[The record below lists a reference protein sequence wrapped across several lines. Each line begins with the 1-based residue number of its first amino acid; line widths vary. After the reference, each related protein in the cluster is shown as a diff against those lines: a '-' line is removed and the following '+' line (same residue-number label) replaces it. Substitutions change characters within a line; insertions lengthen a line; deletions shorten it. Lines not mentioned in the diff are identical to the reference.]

1 MGLFCRSFLLA
12 TGLLLGLWNLDSCAG
27 ISTYDTNSPF
37 SSAVLSAS
45 CLTPTDVTAKGSSS
59 ARFSADGLINT
70 TDKSLILS
78 TSGELVETSQPT
90 GTDHA
95 IEVITSTAV
104 SSPIDPDI
112 YGMMQKYKGRF
123 LYCSLPQ
130 YPTVDILLCGT
141 LHVAQTSANMAEDA
155 MKVLRPS
162 HVVLELC
169 QERVENLYDQ
179 GMIDITLSDIVKGS
193 YRVRSLKVLVMGLL
207 TWMQLKAAKALGSTL
222 GEEQILAAKIGD
234 ELGSDVILG
243 DRLYSVTIQR
253 IFDTVKFFEKIK
265 FAIVFIWEILTM
277 NLNKLKDYIKLSE
290 NQDGFIQDEITRF
303 RKHLPKLATVL
314 IDERDEF
321 LAQTISDTVK
331 EISISELRKPPTQ
344 KRARVMAV
352 VGAGHLAGMQR
363 CLGAGGASDER
374 LIEISC
380 SSKHPYP
387 GMWIGRG
394 NIMKLLPRR
403 LWQELPLDA
412 DAGAGALLVSE
423 PHSQPQQ
430 QQQQQQ
436 HHQQHE
442 IVYQAGHDSAISGIG
457 AALLDASEV
466 SQRGLG
472 TLDQHQNQ
480 QQQQQQQLSS
490 ETLSQSAAPSMVGE
504 EYREVSDVFEMESDL
519 DEEEYFVSSD
529 AISEV
534 EEVGSVVE
542 EEVREV
548 EEHEAAVVQLMATL
562 IPVVK
567 RAYTAMSVAQSTAGV
582 VLSHELLTHF
592 ALFEEA
598 FKDAKKAFDLTDA
611 LEGGVTGSADMER
624 NLYGVSNAVIRAEVA
639 AKAVI
644 EEAEM
649 LVANINK

>member
-1 MGLFCRSFLLA
+1 MGLFYRSFLLA
-12 TGLLLGLWNLDSCAG
+12 SGLLLGLWNLDSCAG
-27 ISTYDTNSPF
+27 ISTYDTNSPL
-37 SSAVLSAS
+37 SKAVLSAS
-45 CLTPTDVTAKGSSS
+45 FLNATDVTGKGCSS
-59 ARFSADGLINT
+59 ARFAADGLINT

-78 TSGELVETSQPT
+78 ISGELVENSQPKD
-90 GTDHA
+90 TDDA

-141 LHVAQTSANMAEDA
+141 LHVAQTSANMVEDA

-253 IFDTVKFFEKIK
+253 IFDTVKFLEKIK
-265 FAIVFIWEILTM
+265 FSIVFIWEILTM

-331 EISISELRKPPTQ
+331 DISNIELRKSPAQ
-344 KRARVMAV
+344 RRARVMAV

-363 CLGAGGASDER
+363 CLAAGGASDER

-394 NIMKLLPRR
+394 NILKLLPRR
-403 LWQELPLDA
+403 FWQELPLDA
-412 DAGAGALLVSE
+412 DAGAGALLVNE
-423 PHSQPQQ
+423 PHSQSQQ
-430 QQQQQQ
+430 QQQQQ
-436 HHQQHE
+436 E
-442 IVYQAGHDSAISGIG
+442 IAYHGHDSAVSGIG
-457 AALLDASEV
+457 AASLDASQV
-466 SQRGLG
+466 FQRDLG
-472 TLDQHQNQ
+472 NLD
-480 QQQQQQQLSS
+480 QQQQQQLSS
-490 ETLSQSAAPSMVGE
+490 ETLSQSAVPSMGEE
-504 EYREVSDVFEMESDL
+504 EYRKVSDVFEMESDL
-519 DEEEYFVSSD
+519 DADEYFVSSD

-534 EEVGSVVE
+534 DEVGSVVGE
-542 EEVREV
+542 GVREI

-562 IPVVK
+562 IPVVN
-567 RAYTAMSVAQSTAGV
+567 RAYTAMSSAKSTAGV
-582 VLSHELLTHF
+582 VLSHDLLTHF

-598 FKDAKKAFDLTDA
+598 FKDAKKAFELTDA
-611 LEGGVTGSADMER
+611 AEGSTTGSADMER

-649 LVANINK
+649 LVADINK

>member
-1 MGLFCRSFLLA
+1 MGLFYRSFLLA
-12 TGLLLGLWNLDSCAG
+12 SGLLLGLWNLDSCAG
-27 ISTYDTNSPF
+27 ISTYDTNSPL
-37 SSAVLSAS
+37 SKAVLSAS
-45 CLTPTDVTAKGSSS
+45 FLNATDVTGKGCSS
-59 ARFSADGLINT
+59 ARFAADGLINT

-78 TSGELVETSQPT
+78 ISGELVETSQPKD
-90 GTDHA
+90 TDDA

-141 LHVAQTSANMAEDA
+141 LHVAQTSANMVEDA

-253 IFDTVKFFEKIK
+253 IFDTVKFLEKIK
-265 FAIVFIWEILTM
+265 FSIVFIWEILTM

-331 EISISELRKPPTQ
+331 DISNIELRKSPAQ
-344 KRARVMAV
+344 RRARVMAV

-363 CLGAGGASDER
+363 CLAAGGASDER

-394 NIMKLLPRR
+394 NILKLLPRR
-403 LWQELPLDA
+403 FWQELPLDA
-412 DAGAGALLVSE
+412 DAGAGALLVNE
-423 PHSQPQQ
+423 PHSQSQQ
-430 QQQQQQ
+430 QQQQQ
-436 HHQQHE
+436 E
-442 IVYQAGHDSAISGIG
+442 IAYHGHDSAVSGIG
-457 AALLDASEV
+457 AASLDASEV
-466 SQRGLG
+466 FQRDLG
-472 TLDQHQNQ
+472 NLD
-480 QQQQQQQLSS
+480 QQQQQQLSS
-490 ETLSQSAAPSMVGE
+490 ETLSQSAVPSMGEE
-504 EYREVSDVFEMESDL
+504 EYRKVSDVFEMESDL
-519 DEEEYFVSSD
+519 DADEYFVSSD

-534 EEVGSVVE
+534 DEVGSVVGE
-542 EEVREV
+542 GVREI

-562 IPVVK
+562 IPVVN
-567 RAYTAMSVAQSTAGV
+567 RAYTAMSSAKSTAGV
-582 VLSHELLTHF
+582 VLSHDLLTHF

-598 FKDAKKAFDLTDA
+598 FKDAKKAFELTDA
-611 LEGGVTGSADMER
+611 AEGSTTGSADMER

-649 LVANINK
+649 LVADINK

>member
-1 MGLFCRSFLLA
+1 MGLFYRSFLSA
-12 TGLLLGLWNLDSCAG
+12 TGLLLGLWNLNSCAG

-37 SSAVLSAS
+37 SGAVLSAS
-45 CLTPTDVTAKGSSS
+45 CLTPTDVTGKEISS

-70 TDKSLILS
+70 TDKSFILS
-78 TSGELVETSQPT
+78 TSGELVETSQPKD
-90 GTDHA
+90 TDHA
-95 IEVITSTAV
+95 IEVIPSTAV

-141 LHVAQTSANMAEDA
+141 LHVAQTSANMVEDA

-321 LAQTISDTVK
+321 LAQTISDAVK
-331 EISISELRKPPTQ
+331 DISNSELRKPPAL

-363 CLGAGGASDER
+363 CLSAGGASDER

-403 LWQELPLDA
+403 LWQELPPDA

-436 HHQQHE
+436 E
-442 IVYQAGHDSAISGIG
+442 IVYQAGHDSTVSGIG
-457 AALLDASEV
+457 AASLDTSEV
-466 SQRGLG
+466 SQSGLG

-480 QQQQQQQLSS
+480 QQQQLSS
-490 ETLSQSAAPSMVGE
+490 ESLSQSAGPSMVGE

-534 EEVGSVVE
+534 EEVGSVV

-592 ALFEEA
+592 ALFEDA

-611 LEGGVTGSADMER
+611 AEGGVTGSADMER

-649 LVANINK
+649 LVADINK

>member
-1 MGLFCRSFLLA
+1 MELFYRSFLLA
-12 TGLLLGLWNLDSCAG
+12 SGLLLVLWNLDSCAG
-27 ISTYDTNSPF
+27 ISTYETNSPF
-37 SSAVLSAS
+37 SNAVLSAS
-45 CLTPTDVTAKGSSS
+45 CLTPTDVTGKGSSS
-59 ARFSADGLINT
+59 ARFSADG
-70 TDKSLILS
+70 SLILS
-78 TSGELVETSQPT
+78 TSGELVETSQPKD
-90 GTDHA
+90 TDHA

-141 LHVAQTSANMAEDA
+141 LHVAQTSANMVEDA
-155 MKVLRPS
+155 MKVLKPS

-321 LAQTISDTVK
+321 LAQTISDAVK
-331 EISISELRKPPTQ
+331 DISNSELRKPPTQ

-363 CLGAGGASDER
+363 CLAAGGASDER

-412 DAGAGALLVSE
+412 DAGALLVSE
-423 PHSQPQQ
+423 PHSQSQQ
-430 QQQQQQ
+430 QQ
-436 HHQQHE
+436 
-442 IVYQAGHDSAISGIG
+442 
-457 AALLDASEV
+457 
-466 SQRGLG
+466 
-472 TLDQHQNQ
+472 QNQ
-480 QQQQQQQLSS
+480 QQQQQQQEIVYQAGHESAVSGIGAASSDALEVSQRSLGTLDQQQNQQQLSS
-490 ETLSQSAAPSMVGE
+490 VTLSQSAAPSMVGE
-504 EYREVSDVFEMESDL
+504 ECREVSDVFEMESDL
-519 DEEEYFVSSD
+519 DEEDYLVSSD

-534 EEVGSVVE
+534 EEVGSVV

-611 LEGGVTGSADMER
+611 AEGGVTGSADMER